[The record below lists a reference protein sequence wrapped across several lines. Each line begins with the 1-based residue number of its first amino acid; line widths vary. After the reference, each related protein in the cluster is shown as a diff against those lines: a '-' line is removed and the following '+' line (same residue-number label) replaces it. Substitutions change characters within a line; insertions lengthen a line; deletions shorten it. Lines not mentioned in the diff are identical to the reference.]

1 MKVIIT
7 EKPSV
12 ARDIARVLKITTSK
26 TGYYEGNGY
35 QITWAFGH
43 LIEMLHP
50 DQYDDKYGK
59 WQLSH
64 LPIIPDEFQ
73 LRNSSGKVGVVDAY
87 GGVIQWTLYIIE

>member
-1 MKVIIT
+1 MSLSSRNHPYIWYTVWLPMKVIIT

-59 WQLSH
+59 RQLSH

-73 LRNSSGKVGVVDAY
+73 R
-87 GGVIQWTLYIIE
+87 GVI